1 MGEPDEKSGSIN
13 GGVVFRTT
21 HWSVVIAAGDS
32 ASPAAQE
39 ALSKLCKTY
48 WYPVY
53 AYVRR
58 RGYSPHDA
66 QDLTQEFFSKLLR
79 SHYFALADRK
89 KGKFRSFLISS
100 LKNFLSHEW
109 DKAHTQKRG
118 GGIRFISIDEE
129 DLENRYKN
137 EPADNLTAD
146 VLYDRHWALTVLEQV
161 LQKLRKE
168 YEEDGKLNL
177 FKEIEPALTGESKLP
192 GYSEIGKKLGMT
204 EGAVKVAVFRMRKRF
219 GELLREEIANTV
231 STPEEVEEELRCL
244 LEALKTG

>member
-1 MGEPDEKSGSIN
+1 
-13 GGVVFRTT
+13 VVFRTT